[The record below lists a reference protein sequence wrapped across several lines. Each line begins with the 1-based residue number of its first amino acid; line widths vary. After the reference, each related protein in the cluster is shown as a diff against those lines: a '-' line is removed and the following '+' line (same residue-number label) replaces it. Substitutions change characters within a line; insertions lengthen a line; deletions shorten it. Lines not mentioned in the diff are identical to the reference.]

1 MYNLVTVKDVVRVPP
16 RRFDEFTEDPNK
28 VITSELEK
36 TLIGRIDKDIG
47 IIIAVNRVKEVGE
60 GKIIMG
66 DGAIYHH
73 TIFEILTYKPLLQE
87 VVDGT
92 VTEITSFGAFINIG
106 AMDGM
111 IHVSQVTED
120 FMSYNAKNAELI
132 GKESNKVLKREDKVR
147 ARIIAVSIKDRL
159 SDSKIGLT
167 MRQPYLGKYEW
178 LEAEKREEGRKKKE
192 EKKEKIKSSAKTA
205 IKEGLKKSKEKIK
218 KK

>member
-16 RRFDEFTEDPNK
+16 RRFNEFNEDPNK
-28 VITSELEK
+28 VIVSELEN
-36 TLIGRIDKDIG
+36 TLIGKIDKDIG
-47 IIIAVNRVKEVGE
+47 VILAVKNVKEVGE

-87 VVDGT
+87 VVDGI

-120 FMSYNAKNAELI
+120 FMSYNAKTTQLI
-132 GKESNKVLKREDKVR
+132 GKESNKILKREDNVR
-147 ARIIAVSIKDRL
+147 ARIIAVSIKDKL

-178 LEAEKREEGRKKKE
+178 LEAVKNENERRKKE
-192 EKKEKIKSSAKTA
+192 EKKEKIKSSAKTG